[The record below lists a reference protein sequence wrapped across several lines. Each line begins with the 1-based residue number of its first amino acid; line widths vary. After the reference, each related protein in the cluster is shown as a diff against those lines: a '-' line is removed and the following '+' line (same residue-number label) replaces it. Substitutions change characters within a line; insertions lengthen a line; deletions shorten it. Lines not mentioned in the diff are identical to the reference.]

1 MGNYDQQTNETRS
14 IHTGVQ
20 LLLVFIGV
28 AFLVAGLVLAAG
40 GSSLIGSDGPVGGL
54 APWDSGSSGDDD
66 EFQQPAEDGDSDGG
80 DDSSGDGDSDGGEQT
95 EDGSDGDGTNTD
107 GDSGD
112 GDGGDGGDG
121 SDGDSGD
128 GSDGDGSDDD
138 GGDGSDEDSSDG
150 SDDDGGDGDGSDGSD
165 GSDDDGSDG
174 DSGDGDGDSGD
185 DNDSDGGD
193 NNDTDDGSDGGDGDT
208 STLSLI
214 VEDEDGN
221 PIEGATV
228 NVEDDGMIFGYSEE
242 KSTDGNGFAEFELED
257 GEYEVTVTAD
267 GYEGAQ
273 TTIEMSGDDEM
284 LIATLQES
292 GDSDGDNETTDDN
305 ETDS

>member
-1 MGNYDQQTNETRS
+1 MENYDQQTNETRS

-40 GSSLIGSDGPVGGL
+40 GSSLIGPDGPVGGL
-54 APWDSGSSGDDD
+54 APWDSGSSGDDG
-66 EFQQPAEDGDSDGG
+66 EFQQPSEDGDSDGG

-95 EDGSDGDGTNTD
+95 EDGSDGNETETD
-107 GDSGD
+107 GGGDDSGDGGD
-112 GDGGDGGDG
+112 GDGGDG
-121 SDGDSGD
+121 DSGD
-128 GSDGDGSDDD
+128 G
-138 GGDGSDEDSSDG
+138 
-150 SDDDGGDGDGSDGSD
+150 DGSD
-165 GSDDDGSDG
+165 GSDDDGSSDDG
-174 DSGDGDGDSGD
+174 SSGDDGGDDSSDDGSNDSSDDGSDDSSGDGSDGDDGS
-185 DNDSDGGD
+185 DSDDGD
-193 NNDTDDGSDGGDGDT
+193 NNDSDDDGSNGDT

-221 PIEGATV
+221 PIEDATV
-228 NVEDDGMIFGYSEE
+228 QVEDDGMIFGYSEE
-242 KSTDGNGFAEFELED
+242 KSTDGNGVAEFELED

-292 GDSDGDNETTDDN
+292 GDSDGGDDNETTNDTQ
-305 ETDS
+305 TDG